1 MATSHKSSVSA
12 LVPFDTFKDDLE
24 VNSEVAK
31 LIDDTKSILS
41 NENESSLWRFTKGS
55 SDMSIAMTE

>member
-12 LVPFDTFKDDLE
+12 LVPLNTLKDDLE

-31 LIDDTKSILS
+31 LINDTKPIQSS
-41 NENESSLWRFTKGS
+41 ENES
-55 SDMSIAMTE
+55 

>member
-12 LVPFDTFKDDLE
+12 LVPLNTLKDDLE

-31 LIDDTKSILS
+31 LINDTKPIQSS
-41 NENESSLWRFTKGS
+41 ENESWLLRFIKGS
-55 SDMSIAMTE
+55 SDMSIAMIE